1 MSKFLLTVVVPS
13 YNIEKYIEKNI
24 KSFDVISNELKP
36 LFEVLIIN
44 DGSTDSTLEVVSEC
58 IENSTDLNIRV
69 VNKTNGG
76 HGSAVNRGIEESQ
89 GKYFKIIDGDD
100 WVQQSDFEVFLGRLR
115 DTDIDMIV
123 TNYSEQHVYENRKV
137 LKEVLQV
144 EDNYESNVLPGIF
157 PMHSITY
164 RTSILKDNNIRLTEK
179 IFYVD
184 TQYTVFPLK
193 YISNWVY
200 WNLDVYQYFL
210 GRPDQ
215 SMSLTNRMKNID
227 HHRIVLE
234 SILEFHKS
242 LVEKTDLEKIA
253 LELIKSILNDRYLMS
268 FLSDDRENL
277 LEQTTRYIRQYNI
290 KYDFR
295 MRRKFGWLVY
305 FNEKHGRRYSFIVYP
320 IINLKLKQMNN
331 YGL

>member
-1 MSKFLLTVVVPS
+1 MSEFLLSIAVPS
-13 YNIEKYIEKNI
+13 YNIQNYIETNI
-24 KSFDVISNELKP
+24 KSFDAIDNELKP

-44 DGSTDSTLEVVSEC
+44 DGSTDNTLEVVSEL
-58 IENSTDLNIRV
+58 ISNSTDLNIRV

-76 HGSAVNRGIEESQ
+76 HGSAVNKGIEEAQ

-100 WVQQSDFEVFLGRLR
+100 WIQQSDFEVFLGRLR
-115 DTDIDMIV
+115 DIDVDMVV

-137 LKEVLQV
+137 LKEVLKV
-144 EDNYESNVLPGIF
+144 EDNYESNILPGIL

-164 RTSILKDNNIRLTEK
+164 KTSILKDNNIRLTEK

-193 YISNWVY
+193 YVSNWIY
-200 WNLDVYQYFL
+200 WDLDVYQYFL

-242 LVEKTDLEKIA
+242 LVKETDLEKIV
-253 LELIKSILNDRYLMS
+253 LDLIKSILNDRYLMA
-268 FLSDDRENL
+268 FLSKDRDKL
-277 LEQTTRYIRQYNI
+277 LTDTTGYIDEYNI
-290 KYDFR
+290 KYNFR
-295 MRRKFGWLVY
+295 MRRKYGWLVY
-305 FNEKHGRRYSFIVYP
+305 FNERHGRRYSFIINP
-320 IINLKLKQMNN
+320 IINLKLK
-331 YGL
+331 GLNR